1 MPKEKGKKYPV
12 KDEWSTLCK
21 IRTYETSIQLYQ
33 NWFIQTRHEKQ
44 ANKMWFQV
52 GVGVLWQNRI
62 FVWVW
67 SLSWQKEIRKC
78 TLCFILATFLIL
90 QHWLSSF
97 SIEEYTALVQFEVIR
112 KIWLLW
118 KKIKIWKELTSIF
131 NIPIRWLLWNG
142 FHGVTMVGLEGC
154 NKVSTVT
161 CAIKEQSAKYLS
173 HAQRVSKIKT
183 LVWVVLILL
192 IKKQVLTNWMASHV
206 VGFINLDY
214 FLIWQLSLL

>member
-161 CAIKEQSAKYLS
+161 CAIKELSAKYLS

-214 FLIWQLSLL
+214 FLIWQISLL